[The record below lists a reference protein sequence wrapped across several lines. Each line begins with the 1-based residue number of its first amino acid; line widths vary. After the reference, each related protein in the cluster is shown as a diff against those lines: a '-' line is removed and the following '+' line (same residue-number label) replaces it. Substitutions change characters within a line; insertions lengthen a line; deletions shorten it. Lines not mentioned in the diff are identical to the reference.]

1 MKTTFH
7 RITGSKWFLLSLA
20 MMFTCANVVAQG
32 KFYCRVSDNNIA
44 KNETLQIDYVI
55 ENAGSINDVQ
65 LPEFRDFAVISGPNQ
80 SSETSVVN
88 GTTTSSFTLSFLVQ
102 PKGPGKFVIP
112 AASAR
117 INNKTMQ
124 TNTVNVIVGNR
135 MSKNTQQPSM
145 PSMNMGFPPMDMQDF
160 PDEDVILGAKEDY
173 NEKVKKNLL
182 VVLQV
187 NKTNCFV
194 GEPIVATY
202 KLCSR
207 LKSESRV
214 TKRPSLDGFSVYDM
228 VDMQTAS
235 PSVENIDGKPFT
247 VHLIRK
253 VQLYPLQAGSFTLDP
268 VELDN
273 KVRFLRTT
281 ASAKQSRDPIQQMMD
296 GFGNQTWEE
305 HNVTL
310 ASKPVTITVKPLP
323 DAKPASF
330 KGAVG
335 NFTLD
340 AKLSTQEVH
349 AEDDA
354 TLSVTI
360 GGAGNMP
367 LVNAPSV
374 SFPQGFEAFDASVK
388 EDVDKS
394 VAPIAGSKQFDFLFV
409 PSDTG
414 NFTIAPITFSY
425 FDPAANTYKT
435 LNSQPLSIHVLK
447 ALHKRKKSDKAK
459 ATIQPLSTNTGLAA
473 WWYWIAG
480 GIAVILLLLLFFR
493 RKKAPAVVAK
503 KETEKPAPQKPVVIV
518 PEKPKEPVVEPSM
531 FEADP
536 LETSRKALSDN
547 NSRQFFSSI
556 QNTLWEA
563 VSKKTGLPPS
573 KMDKR
578 TALQLLQENNV
589 SLTVRTELE
598 SLLNT
603 CEMALYMPQSASDMQ
618 NVLYK
623 STFVV
628 NALKG

>member
-20 MMFTCANVVAQG
+20 MLFTCANVVAQG
-32 KFYCRVSDNNIA
+32 KFYCRVSDKNIA

-65 LPEFRDFAVISGPNQ
+65 LPEFRDFSVISGPNQ
-80 SSETSVVN
+80 SSETSTIN
-88 GTTTSSFTLSFLVQ
+88 GTTTSSYTLSFLVQ

-112 AASAR
+112 AAVAR

-124 TNTVNVIVGNR
+124 TNTVNVTVGNR
-135 MSKNTQQPSM
+135 VGKNNQQPSM
-145 PSMNMGFPPMDMQDF
+145 PSMNMGFPPMDMQDL
-160 PDEDVILGAKEDY
+160 PDEDVMLRANEDY

-235 PSVENIDGKPFT
+235 PSVENIGGKPFT

-253 VQLYPLQAGSFTLDP
+253 VQLYPLQAGTFTLDP

-273 KVRFLRTT
+273 KVRFIRTT
-281 ASAKQSRDPIQQMMD
+281 TSAKQSRDPIQQMMD
-296 GFGNQTWEE
+296 GFGNQNWEE
-305 HNVTL
+305 HSVTL

-323 DAKPASF
+323 DAKPSSF
-330 KGAVG
+330 NGAVG

-340 AKLSTQEVH
+340 ATLSTQEVH

-360 GGAGNMP
+360 NGAGNIP

-374 SFPQGFEAFDASVK
+374 SFPQGFESFDATIK
-388 EDVDKS
+388 EDIDKS
-394 VAPIAGSKQFDFLFV
+394 VSPIAGSKKFDFLFV

-414 NFTIAPITFSY
+414 NFTINPVTLSY

-435 LNSQPLSIHVLK
+435 LSSQPLSIHVLK

-459 ATIQPLSTNTGLAA
+459 AAIQPLDTNTGLAA

-480 GIAVILLLLLFFR
+480 GIAAILLLLLFFR
-493 RKKAPAVVAK
+493 RKRTPSTVAK
-503 KETEKPAPQKPVVIV
+503 KEAEKPAPRKPAAIV
-518 PEKPKEPVVEPSM
+518 PEKPKEPVVETFV

-536 LETSRKALSDN
+536 LEKSRKALGDN
-547 NSRQFFSSI
+547 DSRQFFSSI

-623 STFVV
+623 TTFVV

>member
-1 MKTTFH
+1 MKTTLL

-65 LPEFRDFAVISGPNQ
+65 LPEFRDFNVISGPNQ

-102 PKGPGKFVIP
+102 PKGPGRFVIP
-112 AASAR
+112 AAAAR

-135 MSKNTQQPSM
+135 TSKNNQQPSM
-145 PSMNMGFPPMDMQDF
+145 PSMNMGFPQMDMQDF
-160 PDEDVILGAKEDY
+160 PDEDVMLGANEDY

-235 PSVENIDGKPFT
+235 PSVENIGGKPFT

-253 VQLYPLQAGSFTLDP
+253 VQLYPLQAGTFTLDP

-273 KVRFLRTT
+273 KVRFIRTT
-281 ASAKQSRDPIQQMMD
+281 ASTKQSRDPIEQMMN
-296 GFGNQTWEE
+296 GLGNQTWEE

-330 KGAVG
+330 NGAVG

-340 AKLSTQEVH
+340 AALSTQEVH

-374 SFPQGFEAFDASVK
+374 SFPQGFEAFDATVK
-388 EDVDKS
+388 EDIDKS
-394 VAPIAGSKQFDFLFV
+394 VAPIAGTKKFDFLFV

-414 NFTIAPITFSY
+414 NFTINPITFSY

-435 LNSQPLSIHVLK
+435 LSSQPLSIHVLK
-447 ALHKRKKSDKAK
+447 ALHKRKKSDKTK
-459 ATIQPLSTNTGLAA
+459 AAIQPLTTSTGIAA
-473 WWYWIAG
+473 WWYWITG

-493 RKKAPAVVAK
+493 RKKAPAVELK
-503 KETEKPAPQKPVVIV
+503 KEIEKPAPQKLVAIAT
-518 PEKPKEPVVEPSM
+518 EKPVEPVVETFV

-536 LETSRKALSDN
+536 LEKSRKALAEN
-547 NSRQFFSSI
+547 NSRQFFSTI
-556 QNTLWEA
+556 QSTLWDA
-563 VSKKTGLPPS
+563 ISKNTGLPPS

-578 TALQLLQENNV
+578 SALQLLQENNV

-598 SLLNT
+598 NLLNT

-623 STFVV
+623 TTFVL

>member
-112 AASAR
+112 AAVAR

-135 MSKNTQQPSM
+135 VSKNNQPPSM
-145 PSMNMGFPPMDMQDF
+145 PSMNMGFPQMDMQDF
-160 PDEDVILGAKEDY
+160 PDEDVMLGANEDY

-235 PSVENIDGKPFT
+235 PSVENIGGKPFT

-253 VQLYPLQAGSFTLDP
+253 VQLYPLQAGTFTLDP

-273 KVRFLRTT
+273 KVRFIRTT
-281 ASAKQSRDPIQQMMD
+281 ASAKQSRDPMQQMMD
-296 GFGNQTWEE
+296 SFGNQTWEE

-330 KGAVG
+330 NGAVG

-340 AKLSTQEVH
+340 AALSTQEVH

-367 LVNAPSV
+367 LVNAPAV
-374 SFPQGFEAFDASVK
+374 SFPKGFESFDATVK
-388 EDVDKS
+388 EDIDKS
-394 VAPIAGSKQFDFLFV
+394 VAPIAGSKKFDFLFV

-435 LNSQPLSIHVLK
+435 LSSQPLSIHVLK
-447 ALHKRKKSDKAK
+447 ALHKRKKSDKSKVA
-459 ATIQPLSTNTGLAA
+459 IQPLNTNTGLAA

-480 GIAVILLLLLFFR
+480 GIVLIVLLMLYFR
-493 RKKAPAVVAK
+493 RKKAPAVVK
-503 KETEKPAPQKPVVIV
+503 KETEKPAPQKPVVAA
-518 PEKPKEPVVEPSM
+518 PEKPKEPVVETFV

-536 LETSRKALSDN
+536 LEKSRKALNDN

-603 CEMALYMPQSASDMQ
+603 CEMALYMPQSAPDMQ

-623 STFVV
+623 ATFVV
-628 NALKG
+628 NALKN